1 MFAFLLQRFALV
13 VQENVNTF
21 GFVASILFWFFYPF
35 VTHYGLMYEGE
46 VFVATLIHS
55 VFWVPAKVWYGQQ
68 VRCFV
73 GPNGVPNPCSFLGN
87 MARVSRGPPM
97 YVGQPH
103 MIENSQF
110 QCVTVCDHHPY
121 TNVGEHKASFGVDSL
136 ACPWMLQGGL
146 GRWSIGTPS
155 AKKKNGQTGAASYWS
170 SYQFVLEL

>member
-1 MFAFLLQRFALV
+1 LIFLSLRNPLWFDV
-13 VQENVNTF
+13 WGV
-21 GFVASILFWFFYPF
+21 SI
-35 VTHYGLMYEGE
+35 
-46 VFVATLIHS
+46 FVATLIHS

-87 MARVSRGPPM
+87 MARVSRGPPV

-155 AKKKNGQTGAASYWS
+155 AKKKRSDGCSILLIQLPVCFRALDLAMC
-170 SYQFVLEL
+170 QVLMMMAMTILFCCSAI

>member
-1 MFAFLLQRFALV
+1 LIFLSLRNPLWFDV
-13 VQENVNTF
+13 WGV
-21 GFVASILFWFFYPF
+21 SI
-35 VTHYGLMYEGE
+35 
-46 VFVATLIHS
+46 FVATLIHS

-87 MARVSRGPPM
+87 MARVSRGPPV

-155 AKKKNGQTGAASYWS
+155 AKKKTVRRVQHLTDPVTSL
-170 SYQFVLEL
+170 F

>member
-1 MFAFLLQRFALV
+1 
-13 VQENVNTF
+13 
-21 GFVASILFWFFYPF
+21 
-35 VTHYGLMYEGE
+35 
-46 VFVATLIHS
+46 
-55 VFWVPAKVWYGQQ
+55 
-68 VRCFV
+68 
-73 GPNGVPNPCSFLGN
+73 
-87 MARVSRGPPM
+87 M

-155 AKKKNGQTGAASYWS
+155 AEKKKVRRVQHLTDPVTSL
-170 SYQFVLEL
+170 F